1 MVLLHPPS
9 SQPMPRKQK
18 IGERDVFKF
27 LDTLFGK
34 DLHAKR
40 VLSLSHATL
49 GAIHSASLAI
59 HLIGIGMAEA
69 RGVLPKHAIKQV
81 DGLLSNDGINVWK
94 IFADWVPFV
103 VAERRQIIVALD

>member
-81 DGLLSNDGINVWK
+81 DGLLSNNGINVWK
-94 IFADWVPFV
+94 IFARPPRTVPSP
-103 VAERRQIIVALD
+103 RRFSTH